1 MPSQDVL
8 SITFVWQLIIW
19 FWRHFLVLCIFSWLG
34 YWKMS
39 SFLNLFL
46 LLQITCVMMIRCWA
60 IWFHGSK
67 YKILTHVQLNS
78 LTFQEIKK
86 KQIKTVIRYWYLGFL
101 LQLLLLC
108 SILCE
113 NRSFFFFLNRKIL
126 LKLRKVPSRKA
137 AAPYFSVCAPRS
149 AVLQDTH
156 KQTSPF
162 KRLHVHPDPVYPV
175 PMYPSRMEQLILVSD
190 VVYEI
195 HTLLDSA
202 SWTATSSGKPV

>member
-86 KQIKTVIRYWYLGFL
+86 KTNKNCNQILIPRFSSSTSSAVFHTMWK
-101 LQLLLLC
+101 
-108 SILCE
+108 
-113 NRSFFFFLNRKIL
+113 SFIFFFLNRKIL